1 MEVTRAD
8 LHKQNNTIYE
18 TMEISKSIPYME

>member
-8 LHKQNNTIYE
+8 LNKQNNTIYE
-18 TMEISKSIPYME
+18 TMEISKSIPCME

>member
-8 LHKQNNTIYE
+8 LNKQNNTIYE